1 MFISSIG
8 RDRNVYMT
16 IPSVY
21 RRVKSILHCTRPL
34 NSTMFFQSGS
44 EIMTKYLPV
53 GQCMLI
59 NLWCIVAFDDTC
71 SVKLLNVPQIT
82 YHFVGS
88 QGIMLRIEGPGNVYF
103 SSHGEGPRSSQ
114 ELVPQFNNSLSVS
127 YPLSIFLQ
135 LLFSFLILAL
145 FFWITLLF
153 IDEELLEEIKQQLE
167 QYERNNNPNNQMN
180 EPEVADQQEF

>member
-114 ELVPQFNNSLSVS
+114 ELVPQFSVS